1 MMSNRQCGTL
11 IPLLNFSNIIYNY
24 CMKSLIKKIVKF
36 RDQRDW
42 KKFHTPL
49 NIAISLQLEASELLE
64 HFQWKSNDEFVKLY
78 ATNSKKRKAVQD
90 EVADIFSYLLL
101 FADSLNIDLE
111 KIWKIKMKDN
121 NKKYPVSK
129 SRGNSKKYTEYTEFT

>member
-1 MMSNRQCGTL
+1 
-11 IPLLNFSNIIYNY
+11 
-24 CMKSLIKKIVKF
+24 MKSLIKKIVKF

-78 ATNSKKRKAVQD
+78 ITNSKKRKAVQD

-129 SRGNSKKYTEYTEFT
+129 SRGNSKKYTEFT